1 MSTDTITP
9 QRPDVV
15 VHLAEGRQDDLAL
28 IARVGMALDRAGYTA
43 TADAFAALAN
53 EAETSDD
60 LDLLIRCT
68 VTVL

>member
-1 MSTDTITP
+1 MSTETITP

-28 IARVGMALDRAGYTA
+28 IARVGMALDRAGYTS